1 MNQEAEGTG
10 VARQGAGGGH
20 PAAVGGGAAS
30 RDSRSTGP
38 QQVASN
44 RAGGSLLGRGL
55 TPGQRP
61 NPGQPPP
68 AEPLASSPY
77 LLNALSQDQGMR
89 GTILVRAQPHSRGMS
104 AFRVLS

>member
-10 VARQGAGGGH
+10 VARQGAGGATQRRRRG
-20 PAAVGGGAAS
+20 AVS
-30 RDSRSTGP
+30 RESRSTGP

-61 NPGQPPP
+61 NPGQPLP

-104 AFRVLS
+104 TFRVLS